1 MRKLWLVPALM
12 AWALV
17 PAASASCS
25 DDEGDDPAQASNDA
39 ASDVSADADPCSTYT
54 HVGEAC
60 RVAPTLRCFP
70 QCATGGCFCAGG
82 LWQCRTDFS
91 CEPETGPLVDTGA
104 PPPPDAMDDATA
116 PDDAG
121 DASALDATP
130 DAAPIDA
137 QADSA
142 NDAESDASTDAPAD
156 ASDAG

>member
-1 MRKLWLVPALM
+1 MRKLWLVPTLM

-17 PAASASCS
+17 PTASASCS
-25 DDEGDDPAQASNDA
+25 DDEGDDPTLASNDA

-104 PPPPDAMDDATA
+104 PPPPDATDDATA

-142 NDAESDASTDAPAD
+142 NDAQSDASTDAPAD